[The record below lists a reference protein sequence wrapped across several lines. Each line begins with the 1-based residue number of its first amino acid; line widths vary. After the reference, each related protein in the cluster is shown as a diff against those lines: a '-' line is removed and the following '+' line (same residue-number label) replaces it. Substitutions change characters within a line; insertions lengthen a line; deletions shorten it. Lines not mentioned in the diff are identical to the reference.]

1 MPKIRDDVVR
11 AVIDRAKIEDVVGE
25 FVTLRKAGVNMTGIC
40 PFHDDKHDGN
50 FIVRPSTIA
59 EKNHGNTYRCFV
71 CDAKGGPVQF
81 LMNAERMTF
90 PDAIRWLGRKY
101 CVEVDDVPVN
111 WTPPPPRPTPPPPP
125 VLEIP
130 RSWVRKN
137 LRPFSR

>member
-25 FVTLRKAGVNMTGIC
+25 FVTLRRAGVNMTGIC

-81 LMNAERMTF
+81 LMNAEMR
-90 PDAIRWLGRKY
+90 IRSLRIVSRRVAAARWMRL
-101 CVEVDDVPVN
+101 
-111 WTPPPPRPTPPPPP
+111 
-125 VLEIP
+125 
-130 RSWVRKN
+130 RS
-137 LRPFSR
+137 FSSP